1 MTGRSDIESA
11 DMTSSKA
18 APSRI
23 ARRFMWLAAAI
34 VLVIVGYSYAWSYG
48 ADRIVSATN
57 TSVRQLNGNGR
68 RANCENAGAMGYPF
82 RIGVSCGRVMYEDAR
97 TGVSVRTQGL
107 RTAAQIYDWS
117 RIIAEL
123 DGPAQVEIPG
133 VSALEINWDTLQS
146 SVRLADRRPERVS
159 VAVDALQVTLDTR
172 GEQVD
177 GVFAARRGEVHARP
191 QGEAL
196 EVAFRADD
204 VTVAGQPAAAEP
216 FSTSADIVL
225 DGLAGSLAG
234 GAIPTGPR
242 SGTIRSFVIGYEE
255 AGLTASGPFEVAAD
269 GLLDAQLT
277 LSVRNAEAFAERL
290 ATAFPENADTIRS
303 TLSGVA
309 MLGDGASLPLT
320 IQRGDAR
327 LGFISLGSI
336 PPLF

>member
-1 MTGRSDIESA
+1 
-11 DMTSSKA
+11 MTSSKP

-23 ARRFMWLAAAI
+23 ARRFMWLTAVI
-34 VLVIVGYSYAWSYG
+34 VLVIAGYSYAWSYG
-48 ADRIVSATN
+48 ADRIVSATDS
-57 TSVRQLNGNGR
+57 TVRQLNSDGR
-68 RANCENAGAMGYPF
+68 RANCENASAMGYPF
-82 RIGVSCGRVMYEDAR
+82 RIGVSCRRVMYEDAR
-97 TGVSVRTQGL
+97 AGVAVRTQGF
-107 RTAAQIYDWS
+107 RSAAQIYDWS
-117 RIIAEL
+117 RIVAEL

-133 VSALEINWDTLQS
+133 VSALEIDWETLQS
-146 SVRLADRRPERVS
+146 SVRLSDQRPERVS
-159 VAVDALQVTLDTR
+159 VAADALMVTLDTR
-172 GEQVD
+172 GTQVD

-225 DGLAGSLAG
+225 DGLAGALAG
-234 GAIPTGPR
+234 GAVPAGAR
-242 SGTIRSFVIGYEE
+242 SGTIRSFTIGYDE

-269 GLLDAQLT
+269 GLLDAQLA
-277 LSVRNAEAFAERL
+277 LSVRNAEALAERL
-290 ATAFPENADTIRS
+290 ATAFPDNADTIRP

-320 IQRGDAR
+320 IQRGEAR